1 MRSHHW
7 HDGAVLAVVHE
18 PPGTHDGAPL
28 VLELCGPARTD
39 AEAVAARV
47 ARSHRAYDV
56 ELDDTP
62 NPPDTPG
69 QFGTPEVPSPS
80 GAPGTP
86 DAPGVSGTPDAPG
99 VSGTPGTP
107 DAFGTPGTPGVS
119 VASGVPGLPGASGA
133 SGGVPEPGG
142 RGRHVLRLT
151 PLAPGTPGTPAG
163 PGGGGSPLSG
173 DLLADLLAPL
183 VAGTV
188 AVGGHQR
195 ALLEAALG
203 ARGGPGRLV
212 EQIHWDWTGPLD
224 LTRFTA
230 SWQSVA
236 EREAVL
242 RASFD
247 WTGTPRLVLHD
258 RAAVEVVHHPHTGGG
273 WEELLRRERE
283 RGFELYRPG
292 LLRVSLLQGPPPDPA
307 GPAGTAPTRLLVTY
321 HRALLDE
328 RGARLLVRQFY
339 RSYLAGGVLPGADRR
354 PDIRDQASWLARQ
367 DPAGAREFWTAAAP
381 PARAAVSPARPAPLL
396 LHAAGTGRI
405 QRRLGPAQSARLRSW
420 AASRG
425 AGESSALHLVWA
437 LLLYR
442 AAGTTGPLPVAF
454 GVHLSGRD
462 LPLRSAAGVPGLLGD
477 ALPMTVTVEAS
488 APLADLLLRVRDA
501 ALDLTAYAWVSGER
515 VREWSGR
522 APGSRLTE
530 TAVRFDTHPGL
541 PQNLRL
547 QLAAQGIGVGAPQS
561 AQGATTVPLTLLAHH
576 DTQDALVLDA
586 LYDRS
591 RFTDTDASSTLAQAV
606 QLLHGLPGRPHEPAT
621 VADAL
626 DLLDSAQVPAIA
638 PPPPPA
644 AGPTLAVLRAGDPE
658 ADLVCLVTV
667 PGVTPG
673 TYNAFLRQYEGPERI
688 VSLTATAAQERMP
701 PDALPELLGD
711 GGRLT
716 VCGAGPAGPAAHE
729 IARGAAHLL
738 RRPPAVVMTGLGGAA
753 ESAHALSRALLA
765 IRTRST

>member
-7 HDGAVLAVVHE
+7 HEGAVLAVVHE

-56 ELDDTP
+56 ELDGAPD
-62 NPPDTPG
+62 PPDTLSPS
-69 QFGTPEVPSPS
+69 GTPEVPSPS

-86 DAPGVSGTPDAPG
+86 GGPNPSPGGPST
-99 VSGTPGTP
+99 
-107 DAFGTPGTPGVS
+107 
-119 VASGVPGLPGASGA
+119 PGASGA
-133 SGGVPEPGG
+133 SGMPGTSGASGVSGVPGLPNVSGVSGGVQGAGG

-151 PLAPGTPGTPAG
+151 PLG
-163 PGGGGSPLSG
+163 PGGGGSPFSG

-183 VAGTV
+183 AAGTV

-224 LTRFTA
+224 LGRFTA

-258 RAAVEVVHHPHTGGG
+258 RAAVEVVRHAHTGGG

-292 LLRVSLLQGPPPDPA
+292 LLRVSLLEGPPPDPDGTA
-307 GPAGTAPTRLLVTY
+307 ATAPTRLLVTY

-354 PDIRDQASWLARQ
+354 PDIRDQAHWLARQ

-381 PARAAVSPARPAPLL
+381 PAGAAVSPARPAPLP

-488 APLADLLLRVRDA
+488 APLADLLVRVRDA
-501 ALDLTAYAWVSGER
+501 ALDLTAYAWVSGDR
-515 VREWSGR
+515 VGEWSGR

-530 TAVRFDTHPGL
+530 TSVRFDTHPGL
-541 PQNLRL
+541 PDNLRL
-547 QLAAQGIGVGAPQS
+547 QLAAQGIGAGAPQS
-561 AQGATTVPLTLLAHH
+561 AQGATTVPLTLVAHH

-606 QLLHGLPGRPHEPAT
+606 QLLHGLPGRPQEPAT

-626 DLLDSAQVPAIA
+626 DLLGSAQVPAMA
-638 PPPPPA
+638 PPPPA
-644 AGPTLAVLRAGDPE
+644 AAGPALAVLRAGDPE
-658 ADLVCLVTV
+658 ADLLCLVTV

-673 TYNAFLRQYEGPERI
+673 AYNAFLGQYEGPERI
-688 VSLTATAAQERMP
+688 VSLTATATATATAAQVRVP
-701 PDALPELLGD
+701 PDVLPELLGD

-716 VCGAGPAGPAAHE
+716 VCGAGPAGPVAHE

-753 ESAHALSRALLA
+753 ESAQALSRALLA